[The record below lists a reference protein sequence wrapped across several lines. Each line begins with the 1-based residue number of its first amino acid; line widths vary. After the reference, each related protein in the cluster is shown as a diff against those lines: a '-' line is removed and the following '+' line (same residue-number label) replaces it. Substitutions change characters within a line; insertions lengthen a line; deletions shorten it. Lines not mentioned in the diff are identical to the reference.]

1 MPAASLGLDV
11 LSAGDVIAVGV
22 CVNDGDSEA
31 GQGGQK
37 GWSGWGPHAAVFGK
51 TPSETGLVTLSDTP
65 LDDACTGLDAKR
77 QNALNIYYNV
87 GCIQAE
93 ETHDFLD
100 EINPDSITW
109 VGNSIQDR
117 ETPDGASNVQF
128 VDLGLV
134 FAETGR
140 VVSWDLYTGRAG
152 RQALQVWRPI
162 KTRQGRTA
170 QAESVNTN
178 FLFPLT
184 EDACSS
190 VAVAAGVEL
199 GGVGYD
205 FAGDYGNKGCYF
217 YTHGVYAGHAYFGT
231 GGSDAQ
237 MQEGAKGDAE
247 RFPAQGAVG
256 AGATADDA
264 RITETGTSGLSVWRP
279 VEPPAKLVRD
289 DMLFD
294 AMKKSITLDGL
305 FVGAC
310 RNPVS
315 LCAHDCADG

>member
-1 MPAASLGLDV
+1 MVIERTSGSSASGLSFTGYEIKVPAASLGLDV

-22 CVNDGDSEA
+22 CVNDGDLDA

-128 VDLGLV
+128 VDLGC
-134 FAETGR
+134 
-140 VVSWDLYTGRAG
+140 VSKSC
-152 RQALQVWRPI
+152 VPVC
-162 KTRQGRTA
+162 TRLRRRLEQ
-170 QAESVNTN
+170 
-178 FLFPLT
+178 
-184 EDACSS
+184 
-190 VAVAAGVEL
+190 
-199 GGVGYD
+199 
-205 FAGDYGNKGCYF
+205 
-217 YTHGVYAGHAYFGT
+217 
-231 GGSDAQ
+231 
-237 MQEGAKGDAE
+237 
-247 RFPAQGAVG
+247 
-256 AGATADDA
+256 
-264 RITETGTSGLSVWRP
+264 
-279 VEPPAKLVRD
+279 
-289 DMLFD
+289 
-294 AMKKSITLDGL
+294 
-305 FVGAC
+305 
-310 RNPVS
+310 
-315 LCAHDCADG
+315 